1 MTGIWPSP
9 IKQKKLTFPKKK
21 KKAKSP
27 SPPSISLPPSLSLS
41 LKIVII
47 KNTKS
52 KQKTIYK
59 IKQAGSKRG
68 GGGDEIEILLPTM
81 QASWNVKSDREL
93 QIKGNKQQ
101 EKRTKFYF
109 CYEMIRKPEV
119 KIPGS

>member
-1 MTGIWPSP
+1 MTGIWPGP

-21 KKAKSP
+21 LNHLHHLQFP
-27 SPPSISLPPSLSLS
+27 SLSLSLS
-41 LKIVII
+41 LKIVNI

-81 QASWNVKSDREL
+81 QASWNVKSEREL

-109 CYEMIRKPEV
+109 CNEMIRKPEV